1 MNNIINIKNFN
12 FRNYVLSKNNIP
24 VFYTYYN
31 NIDQIKY
38 TFIHNN
44 KFVNYT
50 IESINNMIAVPINFS
65 NNLYEIN
72 FENEMLLIRSKDF
85 YRWLYIYNKWE
96 CFCKKGIGDY
106 SKYWN
111 YITFLK
117 YYKIYFI
124 IL

>member
-12 FRNYVLSKNNIP
+12 FRNHVLSKNNIS

>member
-1 MNNIINIKNFN
+1 MNNIINIKNVN
-12 FRNYVLSKNNIP
+12 FKNYVLSKNNIP

-38 TFIHNN
+38 IFIHNN
-44 KFVNYT
+44 KFVNYD
-50 IESINNMIAVPINFS
+50 IKKMNNMIAIPINFS

-72 FENEMLLIRSKDF
+72 FENKMLLIRSKDF
-85 YRWLYIYNKWE
+85 YRWLYIYNKFE
-96 CFCKKGIGDY
+96 YFCKKGIGNY
-106 SKYWN
+106 CKYWN
-111 YITFLK
+111 FITFLK

>member
-1 MNNIINIKNFN
+1 MNNKELN
-12 FRNYVLSKNNIP
+12 FRNYVLKKNNIL

-72 FENEMLLIRSKDF
+72 FENKMLLIRSKDF
-85 YRWLYIYNKWE
+85 YKWLYTYNKWE
-96 CFCKKGIGDY
+96 DFCKKGIGDY
-106 SKYWN
+106 NKYYN
-111 YITFLK
+111 YYTFLN
-117 YYKIYFI
+117 YYKIYY
-124 IL
+124 ILL